1 MSEPHAHMQ
10 LWSFLVAALVAAA
23 EFVYLR
29 GWLCLRDAFPSL
41 VARWRLAAFTTG
53 LVLVWILIGS
63 PLAALDHRSL
73 TIHMMKHLLLMT
85 VAAPLVLEGAP
96 AFPLVCALPKLFI
109 KSYPPLPARWLDR
122 CIMHPA
128 LCWLAGTMTVI
139 AWHIPA
145 VFQMAQR
152 SNCLHSFEDI
162 SFIVAGVLF
171 WSPVVGR
178 FSSGMKP
185 LVWYVPLYLFL
196 ATLPCDILSAFL
208 AFYGR
213 VVYPNYHVAVVMF
226 SLSPLQDQQC
236 AGALMWVWVTYAYLI
251 PAVIIT
257 VQILSF
263 SNLQPLNPIPAS
275 SPSIVRADTPA
286 AELRSRAHFWR
297 KDQIPDIS

>member
-1 MSEPHAHMQ
+1 MQ
-10 LWSFLVAALVAAA
+10 LWSFLVAALAAAA

-41 VARWRLAAFTTG
+41 IARWRLAAFTTG
-53 LVLVWILIGS
+53 LVLIWILVGS
-63 PLAALDHRSL
+63 PLAALDHQSL

-109 KSYPPLPARWLDR
+109 KSYPLRASLPARGLER
-122 CIMHPA
+122 SLVHPA
-128 LCWLAGTMTVI
+128 FCWLAGTVTVI

-145 VFQMAQR
+145 VFQMALQ
-152 SNCLHSFEDI
+152 SNWLHGFEDI
-162 SFIVAGVLF
+162 SFLVAGVLF
-171 WSPVVGR
+171 WAPVVR
-178 FSSGMKP
+178 PLNSGVKP
-185 LVWYVPLYLFL
+185 LPWYLPLYLFL

-208 AFYGR
+208 TFCGR
-213 VVYPNYHVAVVMF
+213 VAYPGYQAAVGMF

-236 AGALMWVWVTYAYLI
+236 AGALMWVWVTYAYLV

-263 SNLQPLNPIPAS
+263 PNPQPQNTTPAS
-275 SPSIVRADTPA
+275 SPPIAHTDTPA
-286 AELRSRAHFWR
+286 AEHNLRTRTVFSSGLPQE
-297 KDQIPDIS
+297 KG